1 MHRSAWPLA
10 WVLPLAWLRSLAL
23 PLALALPLPH
33 ALALSLA
40 WLRSLALTL
49 PHALLRSLALPL
61 ALIAGSAG
69 AQDWSQYTS
78 DQDRFRIYAPGE
90 LQVEEI
96 SYASEY
102 RATFPARLYSYEDDA
117 GNRFSV
123 TVVDYTDSLRIHTER
138 ARTEADY
145 LLYWEV
151 DIRASVAYAA
161 ANLRA
166 RGGEIVYDAYHYIDR
181 VEGHQLHMVNP
192 DGTRTYAAIYLHDS
206 HLYIVEATVAPGPP
220 PPGQFQQSLEFIDEN
235 GDRIRYQNFAEAVK
249 VRGAPSGRNLD
260 TQAD

>member
-10 WVLPLAWLRSLAL
+10 LLLPLA
-23 PLALALPLPH
+23 
-33 ALALSLA
+33 
-40 WLRSLALTL
+40 
-49 PHALLRSLALPL
+49 
-61 ALIAGSAG
+61 AGPAG
-69 AQDWSQYTS
+69 AQNWHQYTS
-78 DQDRFRIYAPGE
+78 QQDRFRIHTPGE
-90 LQVEEI
+90 FQVEEI

-102 RATFPARLYSYEDDA
+102 RATFPARVYSYEDA
-117 GNRFSV
+117 GGSRFSV
-123 TVVDYTDSLRIHTER
+123 TVVDYTDSLSIHTER

-161 ANLRA
+161 ANLRS

-181 VEGHQLHMVNP
+181 VEGHQLHMLNP

-206 HLYIVEATVAPGPP
+206 HLYIVEATIQPGAPPA
-220 PPGQFQQSLEFIDEN
+220 GQFQQSLEFIDGN
-235 GDRIRYQNFAEAVK
+235 GDRIRYQNFAEAIK

>member
-1 MHRSAWPLA
+1 MRISAGL
-10 WVLPLAWLRSLAL
+10 
-23 PLALALPLPH
+23 
-33 ALALSLA
+33 
-40 WLRSLALTL
+40 LALTA
-49 PHALLRSLALPL
+49 PFAFSV
-61 ALIAGSAG
+61 AG
-69 AQDWSQYTS
+69 AQGWFQHTS
-78 DQDRFRIYAPGE
+78 DVDRFRIHTPGE
-90 LQVEEI
+90 FQVREI

-102 RATFPARLYSYEDDA
+102 GATFPARVYSHEDDG

-161 ANLRA
+161 ANLRG

-181 VEGHQLHMVNP
+181 VEGHQLHTLNP

-206 HLYIVEATVAPGPP
+206 HLYIVEATVAPGVP
-220 PPGQFQQSLEFIDEN
+220 PPGQFQQSLEFIDAN
-235 GDRIRYQNFAEAVK
+235 GDRIRYRNFAEAIK

>member
-10 WVLPLAWLRSLAL
+10 LLLPLAAA
-23 PLALALPLPH
+23 P
-33 ALALSLA
+33 
-40 WLRSLALTL
+40 
-49 PHALLRSLALPL
+49 
-61 ALIAGSAG
+61 AG
-69 AQDWSQYTS
+69 AQNWFQYTS
-78 DQDRFRIYAPGE
+78 EQDRFRIYTPGE
-90 LQVEEI
+90 FQVEEI
-96 SYASEY
+96 DFASEY
-102 RATFPARLYSYEDDA
+102 RATFPARVYSNEDDA

-161 ANLRA
+161 ANIRS

-181 VEGHQLHMVNP
+181 VEGHQLHLVNE
-192 DGTRTYAAIYLHDS
+192 DQTRTYAAIYLHDS
-206 HLYIVEATVAPGPP
+206 HLYIVEATVAPGTP

-235 GDRIRYQNFAEAVK
+235 GGRIRYQNFAEAIK
-249 VRGAPSGRNLD
+249 VRGAPRGWNEDAQGND
-260 TQAD
+260 TG